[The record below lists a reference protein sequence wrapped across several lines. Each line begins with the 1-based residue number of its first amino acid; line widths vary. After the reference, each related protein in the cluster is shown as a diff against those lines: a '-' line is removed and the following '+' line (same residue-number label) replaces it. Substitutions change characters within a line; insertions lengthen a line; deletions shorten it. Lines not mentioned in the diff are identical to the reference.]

1 MRTQASR
8 RLYVGLALT
17 MLLGALCLFVHGAAQ
32 AHGKTTVGD
41 YDVVIGFHNE
51 PAVVGMLNSLDLF
64 VTKTDTGDPVNGLE
78 QTLQAEVT
86 FGSQTKQVDLYPQE
100 DLDGAYGADI
110 IPTRAGDYTWHIWGD
125 IEGTPADVSM
135 TSSPTTFDTVAE
147 PSELS
152 FPDAEPSLE
161 NLSAQAGAARQSAL
175 IALVVGVVGVLIG
188 VVGVIMAI
196 TARRQSGTSS

>member
-135 TSSPTTFDTVAE
+135 
-147 PSELS
+147 S